1 MNNILRKRLIIA
13 LSITIVLCLLLAV
26 SVINNG
32 GLFKDANITEARSD
46 ELQGI
51 VEIIDVGQ
59 GDSILLYSNGYSM
72 LIDTGLYENSQAVCK
87 TLSKYKIKELDVLLI
102 THLDN
107 DHTGGIANVVELHN
121 ISNLILPELSV
132 ESEGL
137 GSAELVI
144 NTVAKQ
150 GGEIYTASQGMNF
163 QIGDFEVT
171 ILAAFNKMNEE
182 NNRSVITMAK
192 IDGKKFLFTGDLEA
206 KAEKALL
213 NEGLDLNCDVLKVG
227 HHGSNT
233 SSTDDFLKATSPRF
247 AAISVGAENIYGHPH
262 NQVLSRI
269 EAINAKIYRTDLMGN
284 IKFQIKNGKITVKTD
299 R

>member
-1 MNNILRKRLIIA
+1 MKKRLIIA
-13 LSITIVLCLLLAV
+13 LSVTLALCVLLSV
-26 SVINNG
+26 SVIINSG
-32 GLFKDANITEARSD
+32 IFDKATDTVAGKEVP
-46 ELQGI
+46 QGI

-59 GDSILLYSNGYSM
+59 GDSILLLSQGYSM

-87 TLSKYKIKELDVLLI
+87 TLSDNNIKELDVLLI

-107 DHTGGIANVVELHN
+107 DHTGGISRVVDLYN

-137 GSAELVI
+137 GSAELAI

-163 QIGDFEVT
+163 KIGDFEVT
-171 ILAAFNKMNEE
+171 ILAAFDEMKEE
-182 NNRSVITMAK
+182 NNRSVIIMAE
-192 IDGKKFLFTGDLEA
+192 IADKKFLFTGDMEK

-213 NEGLDLNCDVLKVG
+213 EEGLDLSCDVLKVG

-233 SSTDDFLKATSPRF
+233 SSTDDFLAAVNPRY
-247 AAISVGAENIYGHPH
+247 AAISVGEDNIYGHPH
-262 NQVLSRI
+262 NQVLARI
-269 EAINAKIYRTDLMGN
+269 EALNTKIYRTDLMGN
-284 IKFQIKNGKITVKTD
+284 IRFNVKNGKITVNTD

>member
-1 MNNILRKRLIIA
+1 MKKRLIIA
-13 LSITIVLCLLLAV
+13 LSVTIALCVLLTVTLI
-26 SVINNG
+26 SNS
-32 GLFKDANITEARSD
+32 GLFDNVTNTYASKD
-46 ELQGI
+46 ELQGV

-59 GDSILLYSNGYSM
+59 GDSILLQSSGYSM
-72 LIDTGLYENSQAVCK
+72 LIDTGLYENSEAVCK

-107 DHTGGIANVVELHN
+107 DHTGGIASVVDLFD

-144 NTVAKQ
+144 NSVAKQ

-163 QIGDFEVT
+163 QIGDFEITV
-171 ILAAFNKMNEE
+171 LAAFDKMNEE
-182 NNRSVITMAK
+182 NNRSIITMAK
-192 IDGKKFLFTGDLEA
+192 IGGKKFLFTGDMEQ

-213 NEGLDLNCDVLKVG
+213 KEGLDLSCDVLKVG

-233 SSTDDFLKATSPRF
+233 SSTEDFLAAVNPTY
-247 AAISVGAENIYGHPH
+247 AAISVGADNIYGHPH
-262 NQVLSRI
+262 NQVLARFD
-269 EAINAKIYRTDLMGN
+269 AMNTKVYRTDLMGN
-284 IKFQIKNGKITVKTD
+284 IRFNIKNGRITVKTD